1 MGNESCTDDYGQI
14 NSMEGLRERLRQEA
28 EREKAQDQ
36 LWDELIRLEG
46 QNFHTVKGLEYTYH
60 IRGNE
65 MFVSRKTKSI
75 TKASVNLA
83 LEKIIELEGVVA
95 GPKKLECFG
104 ASYLYPVFIEM
115 GLIESG
121 GTA

>member
-14 NSMEGLRERLRQEA
+14 NSMEGLRERLRQETD
-28 EREKAQDQ
+28 REKAQDL
-36 LWDELIRLEG
+36 LWAELILREG
-46 QNFHTVKGLEYTYH
+46 QNFYTVKGLEYTYH

-83 LEKIIELEGVVA
+83 LEKIIEFDGMVA

-115 GLIESG
+115 GLIDR
-121 GTA
+121 